1 MDDAIRAF
9 VTYLDLER
17 GASRETLRSYQTDLR
32 QFMKFCHS
40 LPQFSGLSIEPASVD
55 MLTIRGYLMWLDQKG
70 EKKSSLARKL
80 ATLKSFYKFL
90 TKEGWTEVNPA
101 AHVRSP
107 QLGKRLPKVLTKD
120 EANVL
125 MEAAMGNPVVA
136 SRDKAILET
145 LYSTGARVSE
155 LVGLNWDDVDLE
167 TGIARLQGKGKKER
181 IVPIGD
187 LAVDAIQEYRQ
198 QLSHKEIK
206 GSLPEKT
213 IPSKEYRKKC
223 NGGFPLFRNNRGGRL
238 SARSVERM
246 VKRSS
251 QFLQGGAVT
260 PHTLRHSFATH
271 LLDEGADLR
280 AIQEMLGH
288 ASLATT
294 QKYTHVATDH
304 LMEVYDRAHPRAG
317 KLFVQQKSLGQGES

>member
-9 VTYLDLER
+9 MTYLDLER
-17 GASRETLRSYQTDLR
+17 GASRETIRSYQSDLR
-32 QFMKFCHS
+32 QFTMFCRNQHNLAS
-40 LPQFSGLSIEPASVD
+40 FPFEPASVD
-55 MLTIRGYLMWLDQKG
+55 SLTIRGYLMWLDEKG

-90 TKEGWTEVNPA
+90 TNEGWTEVNPA

-107 QLGKRLPKVLTKD
+107 QQGKRLPKVLTKD
-120 EANVL
+120 QANVL
-125 MEAAMGNPVVA
+125 MEAGTGNPAVA
-136 SRDKAILET
+136 SRDRAILET

-155 LVGLNWDDVDLE
+155 LVGLNWDDVDLDA
-167 TGIARLQGKGKKER
+167 GIVRLQGKGKKER
-181 IVPIGD
+181 MVPIGE
-187 LAVDAIQEYRQ
+187 LAVDAIQEYRR
-198 QLSHKEIK
+198 QLSPK
-206 GSLPEKT
+206 SLDDSQKKT
-213 IPSKEYRKKC
+213 AWLSKPPHEP
-223 NGGFPLFRNNRGGRL
+223 GGGTSPVFRNNRGGRL
-238 SARSVERM
+238 SVRSVERM

-317 KLFVQQKSLGQGES
+317 KLPQQHKTFRQGE

>member
-9 VTYLDLER
+9 VTFLDLER
-17 GASRETLRSYQTDLR
+17 GASRETIRSYQSDLR
-32 QFMKFCHS
+32 QFVSFIKSFIDPPFQPIS
-40 LPQFSGLSIEPASVD
+40 PSSIDS
-55 MLTIRGYLMWLDQKG
+55 LTIRRYLRWLDEKK

-80 ATLKSFYKFL
+80 ATLKSFYRFL

-101 AHVRSP
+101 AQVRSP
-107 QLGKRLPKVLTKD
+107 RQGQRLPKVLTKD
-120 EANVL
+120 DANVL
-125 MEAAMGNPVVA
+125 MEVPEGTSYTA
-136 SRDKAILET
+136 SRDRAILET

-155 LVGLNWDDVDLE
+155 LVGLNWDDVDVE
-167 TGIARLQGKGKKER
+167 TGIVRLQGKGKKER

-187 LAVDAIQEYRQ
+187 IALEAIREYRSQ
-198 QLSHKEIK
+198 QPGKPGKRTQGKETK
-206 GSLPEKT
+206 GLKQVERPT
-213 IPSKEYRKKC
+213 DPA
-223 NGGFPLFRNNRGGRL
+223 PVFRNNRGGRL

-251 QFLQGGAVT
+251 QLLQGGTVT

-280 AIQEMLGH
+280 VIQEMLGH

-294 QKYTHVATDH
+294 QKYTHVATDQ
-304 LMEVYDRAHPRAG
+304 LMAVYDRAHPRAG
-317 KLFVQQKSLGQGES
+317 KVLSKN

>member
-9 VTYLDLER
+9 LTYLDLER
-17 GASRETLRSYQTDLR
+17 GASRETIRSYQSDLR
-32 QFMKFCHS
+32 QFLAFS
-40 LPQFSGLSIEPASVD
+40 QNLPLSGSMQIQPSSVD
-55 MLTIRGYLMWLDQKG
+55 SLTIRSYLRWLDEKG

-80 ATLKSFYKFL
+80 ATLKSFFKFL
-90 TKEGWTEVNPA
+90 TKESWTEVNPA

-107 QLGKRLPKVLTKD
+107 QQGKRLPKILTKD
-120 EANVL
+120 QANVL
-125 MEAAMGNPVVA
+125 MEAPIGTPIVA
-136 SRDKAILET
+136 SRDRAILET

-155 LVGLNWDDVDLE
+155 LVGLNWDDVSLE
-167 TGIARLQGKGKKER
+167 SGIVRLMGKGKKER
-181 IVPIGD
+181 LVPIGE
-187 LAVDAIQEYRQ
+187 LAVEAIRDYRR
-198 QLSHKEIK
+198 LFSRKPSE
-206 GSLPEKT
+206 GSLSKMGV
-213 IPSKEYRKKC
+213 PSQDSRGHQIE
-223 NGGFPLFRNNRGGRL
+223 GDPLFKNNRGGRL

-246 VKRSS
+246 VKRTS

-288 ASLATT
+288 HSLATT

-317 KLFVQQKSLGQGES
+317 KLPLLKKSLAQGTQ

>member
-9 VTYLDLER
+9 VTFLDLER

-40 LPQFSGLSIEPASVD
+40 LPHFSSHSIDPVSVD
-55 MLTIRGYLMWLDQKG
+55 TLTIRGYLMWLDQKG

-125 MEAAMGNPVVA
+125 METAVGNPVVA

-198 QLSHKEIK
+198 QLSKKVNK
-206 GSLPEKT
+206 GSLHKTT
-213 IPSKEYRKKC
+213 IPSKENRKKS

-304 LMEVYDRAHPRAG
+304 LMEVYDRSHPRAG
-317 KLFVQQKSLGQGES
+317 KLLGQQKSLAQGES

>member
-1 MDDAIRAF
+1 MDEAIRAF
-9 VTYLDLER
+9 LTYLNLER
-17 GASRETLRSYQTDLR
+17 GASRETIRSYQSDLR
-32 QFMKFCHS
+32 QFVVFCRN
-40 LPQFSGLSIEPASVD
+40 LPHFPSAQIQPSNVD
-55 MLTIRGYLMWLDQKG
+55 SLTIRSYLRWLDEKG
-70 EKKSSLARKL
+70 DKKSSLARKL

-90 TKEGWTEVNPA
+90 TKESWTEVNPA

-107 QLGKRLPKVLTKD
+107 QQGKRLPKILTKD
-120 EANVL
+120 QANVL
-125 MEAAMGNPVVA
+125 MEAPIGSPVVS

-155 LVGLNWDDVDLE
+155 LVGLNWDDVNLE
-167 TGIARLQGKGKKER
+167 SGIVRLMGKGKKER
-181 IVPIGD
+181 VVPIGE
-187 LAVDAIQEYRQ
+187 LALDAIQEYRRQ
-198 QLSHKEIK
+198 FSRTPRNASLRTMGVSTQNSHGHQIEAD
-206 GSLPEKT
+206 
-213 IPSKEYRKKC
+213 
-223 NGGFPLFRNNRGGRL
+223 PLFKNNRGGRL

-251 QFLQGGAVT
+251 QSLQGGAVT

-288 ASLATT
+288 RSLATT

-317 KLFVQQKSLGQGES
+317 KLSLQKKL